1 MAADDVLGADGLH
14 ALTWDTCDALLGDG
28 LVASPADARGR
39 GISLSVTREGAPC
52 DLTGAR
58 LDLLWRHREARVR
71 GCEEMAAV
79 DAAAGRFAVF
89 YPAAMA
95 GAEGTVDAQLMASWG
110 ERSLSTRAFGIRVEK
125 ALTGGVASEDGFTL
139 FLEAIK
145 RYEDATDLVE
155 GVTGEAREAAAG
167 ARAAAEELLRARE
180 AGEFDGRDGVDG
192 APGRDGVDGKPGRD
206 GADGKDG
213 APGRDGVDGLPGRDG
228 VDGKPGRDGKDGV
241 DGSPG
246 RDGTSP
252 AASVEQTGE
261 GATLTVI
268 DGSGATT
275 ATLRHGRDG
284 VDGRDGAPGRDGV
297 DGRDG
302 TSPSASVAQTG
313 DGAVLSVTDASGTMT
328 ALLSN
333 GRDGRDGIDGA
344 DGRAGADGRDGADGT
359 SPAASVAQVE
369 GGVEITV
376 TDASGTTTA
385 MLRHGERGPAGEDGA
400 PGSPGKDGAPGRD
413 GADGK
418 DGTPGAPGKD
428 GAPGR
433 DGADGVSVTHEWD
446 GTVLTVT
453 SASGTSSADLRGPQ
467 GPSGEGAGTPGP
479 PGKDGADGKDGV
491 SATHSWEGTT
501 LTVTS
506 ASGSSSADLR
516 GPAGAD
522 GRDGDPGAPGKD
534 GAPGR
539 DGEDGSPGAPGKDG
553 RDGTSVTHE
562 WDGTVL
568 RVTSAS
574 GTSEADLRGPQ
585 GPAGGGG
592 SGAGG
597 AIRVIG
603 ESISPD
609 NRPTTLPLPH
619 GSLAVG
625 DLVVDAGRNLGR
637 VTEVAQTQM
646 TTDAVTVEFLVEL
659 RPRRLGL
666 AEGVNVAPGAVT
678 HVAYRVDGANLLE
691 GDLVL
696 SHNSGCVGRIKRL
709 SVGYAD
715 YVEAYIEGVAQLVTL
730 QTLSDSYASR
740 DYAELLME
748 DAKAY
753 VDERLA
759 SIRDL
764 SGVEF

>member
-14 ALTWDTCDALLGDG
+14 ELAWDTCDALLGDG

-39 GISLSVTREGAPC
+39 GISLAVTREGAPC

-58 LDLLWRHREARVR
+58 LYLLWRHREARAR

-79 DAAAGRFAVF
+79 DAAAGRFRVF

-110 ERSLSTRAFGIRVEK
+110 DRSLSTRAFGIRVEK
-125 ALTGGVASEDGFTL
+125 ALAGGAASEDGFTL

-145 RYEDATDLVE
+145 RYEDATDLVG
-155 GVTGEAREAAAG
+155 GVTGEAREAASD
-167 ARAAAEELLRARE
+167 ARKAAEELLRARE
-180 AGEFDGRDGVDG
+180 AGEFDGRDGRDGRDGVDG
-192 APGRDGVDGKPGRD
+192 APGRDGV
-206 GADGKDG
+206 DGKDG
-213 APGRDGVDGLPGRDG
+213 APGRDGVDGQPGRDG

-246 RDGTSP
+246 RDGASP
-252 AASVEQTGE
+252 SARVEQTGE
-261 GATLTVI
+261 GAILTVI

-284 VDGRDGAPGRDGV
+284 VDG
-297 DGRDG
+297 

-313 DGAVLSVTDASGTMT
+313 DGAVVTVTDASGTTT

-344 DGRAGADGRDGADGT
+344 DGRAGTDGRDGVDGT
-359 SPAASVAQVE
+359 SPAVSVQQVE
-369 GGVEITV
+369 GGAEIAV

-413 GADGK
+413 GTDGK
-418 DGTPGAPGKD
+418 DGAPGAPGKD

-467 GPSGEGAGTPGP
+467 GPSGEGAGVPGP
-479 PGKDGADGKDGV
+479 PGADGKDGTNGKDGKDGV
-491 SATHSWEGTT
+491 SATHSWEGSV

-522 GRDGDPGAPGKD
+522 GRDGEPGKD

-539 DGEDGSPGAPGKDG
+539 DGTDGKDGEPGAPGKDG
-553 RDGTSVTHE
+553 TPGRNGADGVSVTHE

>member
-14 ALTWDTCDALLGDG
+14 ALSWDTCDALLGDG

-58 LDLLWRHREARVR
+58 LYLLWRHREARVR

-110 ERSLSTRAFGIRVEK
+110 DRSLSTRAFGIRVEK
-125 ALTGGVASEDGFTL
+125 ALAGGAASEDGFTL

-155 GVTGEAREAAAG
+155 GVTGEAREAAEA

-192 APGRDGVDGKPGRD
+192 APGRNGIDGAPGRDGTDGKDGLPGRD
-206 GADGKDG
+206 GAPGRDGVDGKDG
-213 APGRDGVDGLPGRDG
+213 APGRDGVDGKPGRDG
-228 VDGKPGRDGKDGV
+228 V
-241 DGSPG
+241 
-246 RDGTSP
+246 SP
-252 AASVEQTGE
+252 AASVEQTVE
-261 GATLTVI
+261 GAALTVT

-284 VDGRDGAPGRDGV
+284 IDGTDGRDGAPGRDGT

-302 TSPSASVAQTG
+302 TSPSASVAQKG
-313 DGAVLSVTDASGTMT
+313 DGAVVTVTDASGTTT

-344 DGRAGADGRDGADGT
+344 DGRAGADGRDGADGI
-359 SPAASVAQVE
+359 SPSARVE
-369 GGVEITV
+369 QTDAGALLTV

-385 MLRHGERGPAGEDGA
+385 TLAHGARGEKGDPGA
-400 PGSPGKDGAPGRD
+400 PGADGRDGEPGRD
-413 GADGK
+413 GADGR
-418 DGTPGAPGKD
+418 DGEPGAPGK
-428 GAPGR
+428 

-467 GPSGEGAGTPGP
+467 GPA
-479 PGKDGADGKDGV
+479 
-491 SATHSWEGTT
+491 
-501 LTVTS
+501 
-506 ASGSSSADLR
+506 
-516 GPAGAD
+516 
-522 GRDGDPGAPGKD
+522 
-534 GAPGR
+534 
-539 DGEDGSPGAPGKDG
+539 
-553 RDGTSVTHE
+553 
-562 WDGTVL
+562 
-568 RVTSAS
+568 
-574 GTSEADLRGPQ
+574 
-585 GPAGGGG
+585 GG
-592 SGAGG
+592 SGGSSG
-597 AIRVIG
+597 RGLFFVDG
-603 ESISPD
+603 TMLPESIPSRIEVPK
-609 NRPTTLPLPH
+609 
-619 GSLAVG
+619 GSVPFGA
-625 DLVVDAGRNLGR
+625 LVVDKRMNLG
-637 VTEVAQTQM
+637 EVEGIDWSVGTPDSEWLSVRFI
-646 TTDAVTVEFLVEL
+646 TEL
-659 RPRRLGL
+659 RERRLSTCL
-666 AEGVNVAPGAVT
+666 GVSIAPGGNSGRYVE
-678 HVAYRVDGANLLE
+678 VDDGRLRV

-696 SHNSGCVGRIKRL
+696 SCDTGSLAQISSL
-709 SVGYAD
+709 ESTDD
-715 YVEAYIEGVAQLVTL
+715 YRTSAW
-730 QTLSDSYASR
+730 
-740 DYAELLME
+740 LLGIC
-748 DAKAY
+748 DLATKAY

-759 SIRDL
+759 AVGDL

>member
-14 ALTWDTCDALLGDG
+14 ALSWDTCDALLGDG

-39 GISLSVTREGAPC
+39 GISLAVTREGEPC

-58 LDLLWRHREARVR
+58 LYLLWRHREARVR
-71 GCEEMAAV
+71 GCEEMRAV
-79 DAAAGRFAVF
+79 DAAAGRFSVF

-110 ERSLSTRAFGIRVEK
+110 DRSLSTRAFGIRVEK
-125 ALTGGVASEDGFTL
+125 ALAGGAASEDGFTL

-192 APGRDGVDGKPGRD
+192 APGRDGVDGKDGAPGRD
-206 GADGKDG
+206 GVDGLPGRDGVDGKDG

-228 VDGKPGRDGKDGV
+228 VDGEPGRDGKDGV

-261 GATLTVI
+261 GAILTVI

-284 VDGRDGAPGRDGV
+284 IDGT

-313 DGAVLSVTDASGTMT
+313 DGAVVTVTDASGTTT

-344 DGRAGADGRDGADGT
+344 DGRAGADGRDGADGV
-359 SPAASVAQVE
+359 SPSARVE
-369 GGVEITV
+369 QTDAGALLTV
-376 TDASGTTTA
+376 TDASGATTA
-385 MLRHGERGPAGEDGA
+385 TLAHGARGEKGDPGA
-400 PGSPGKDGAPGRD
+400 PGADGRDGEPGRD

-418 DGTPGAPGKD
+418 DGAPGAPGK
-428 GAPGR
+428 

-467 GPSGEGAGTPGP
+467 GPA
-479 PGKDGADGKDGV
+479 
-491 SATHSWEGTT
+491 
-501 LTVTS
+501 
-506 ASGSSSADLR
+506 
-516 GPAGAD
+516 
-522 GRDGDPGAPGKD
+522 
-534 GAPGR
+534 
-539 DGEDGSPGAPGKDG
+539 
-553 RDGTSVTHE
+553 
-562 WDGTVL
+562 
-568 RVTSAS
+568 
-574 GTSEADLRGPQ
+574 
-585 GPAGGGG
+585 GG
-592 SGAGG
+592 SGGSSG
-597 AIRVIG
+597 RGLFFVDG
-603 ESISPD
+603 TMLPESIPSRIEVPK
-609 NRPTTLPLPH
+609 
-619 GSLAVG
+619 GSVPFGA
-625 DLVVDAGRNLGR
+625 LVVDKRMNLG
-637 VTEVAQTQM
+637 EVEGIDWSVGTPDSEWLSVRFI
-646 TTDAVTVEFLVEL
+646 TEL
-659 RPRRLGL
+659 RERRLSTCL
-666 AEGVNVAPGAVT
+666 GVSIAPGGNSGRYVE
-678 HVAYRVDGANLLE
+678 VDDGRLRV

-696 SHNSGCVGRIKRL
+696 SCDTGSLAQISSL
-709 SVGYAD
+709 ESTDD
-715 YVEAYIEGVAQLVTL
+715 YRTSAW
-730 QTLSDSYASR
+730 
-740 DYAELLME
+740 LLGIC
-748 DAKAY
+748 DLATKAY

-759 SIRDL
+759 AVGDL

>member
-14 ALTWDTCDALLGDG
+14 ALSWDTCDALLGDG

-39 GISLSVTREGAPC
+39 GISLAVTREGEPC

-58 LDLLWRHREARVR
+58 LYLLWRHREARVR
-71 GCEEMAAV
+71 GCEEMRAV
-79 DAAAGRFAVF
+79 DAAAGRFSVF

-110 ERSLSTRAFGIRVEK
+110 DRSLSTRAFGIRVEK
-125 ALTGGVASEDGFTL
+125 ALAGGAASEDGFTL

-192 APGRDGVDGKPGRD
+192 APGRDGVDGKDGAPGRD
-206 GADGKDG
+206 GVDGLPGRDGVDGKDG

-228 VDGKPGRDGKDGV
+228 VDGEPGRDGKDGV

-261 GATLTVI
+261 GAILTVI

-284 VDGRDGAPGRDGV
+284 IDGT

-313 DGAVLSVTDASGTMT
+313 DGAVVTVTDASGTTT

-344 DGRAGADGRDGADGT
+344 DGRAGADGRDGADGV
-359 SPAASVAQVE
+359 SPSARVE
-369 GGVEITV
+369 QTDAGALLTV
-376 TDASGTTTA
+376 TDASGATTA
-385 MLRHGERGPAGEDGA
+385 TLAHGARGEKGDPGA
-400 PGSPGKDGAPGRD
+400 PGADGRDGEPGRD

-418 DGTPGAPGKD
+418 DGAPGAPGK
-428 GAPGR
+428 

-467 GPSGEGAGTPGP
+467 GPSGEGAGVPGP
-479 PGKDGADGKDGV
+479 PGADGKDGKDGV
-491 SATHSWEGTT
+491 SATHSWEGSV

-522 GRDGDPGAPGKD
+522 GRDGEPGKDGAPGKDGSPGAPGKD

-539 DGEDGSPGAPGKDG
+539 DGV
-553 RDGTSVTHE
+553 SVTHE

-574 GTSEADLRGPQ
+574 GTSEADLRGPA
-585 GPAGGGG
+585 GPAGEGG
-592 SGAGG
+592 SGTGG
-597 AIRVIG
+597 AIRVIDG
-603 ESISPD
+603 SISPD